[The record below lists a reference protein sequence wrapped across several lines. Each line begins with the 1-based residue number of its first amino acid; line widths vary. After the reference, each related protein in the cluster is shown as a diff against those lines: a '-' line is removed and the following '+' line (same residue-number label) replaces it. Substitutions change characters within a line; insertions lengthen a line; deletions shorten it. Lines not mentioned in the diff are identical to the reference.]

1 MSFPLMA
8 DDILKPHR
16 WQHRLLLVFSPRAD
30 DLRAREYDERLA
42 DFYCDLEDRDIIVG
56 WIPAFGDAR
65 LDGAVLTPDLAFQL
79 RRQFNVAVDEFAVVL
94 IGKDGLEKSRSITAA
109 DLENIFDLIDTM
121 PMRRVEMRQ
130 RGSTCAEPM

>member
-1 MSFPLMA
+1 MNFPLTA
-8 DDILKPHR
+8 DDVLKPHR

-56 WIPAFGDAR
+56 WVPAFGDAR

-79 RRQFNVAVDEFAVVL
+79 RRKFNVDVDEFAVVL
-94 IGKDGLEKSRSITAA
+94 IGKDGLEKSRSITIA
-109 DLENIFDLIDTM
+109 DLENTFRLIDTM
-121 PMRRVEMRQ
+121 PMRKAEMRE
-130 RGSTCAEPM
+130 RGGSCAESM